1 MKTPRLLSGL
11 LLLPL
16 PLWLAASGPAKSS
29 HPTAGPVSKAAKTAA
44 PAPAVI
50 PAAAADRLKLI
61 KLPAG
66 FRISYFAQGVSG
78 ARELAQGPDGTV
90 YVGSKEQGKVYALP
104 DRNHD
109 GRADQV
115 ITLARGLNNPNG
127 VAVRNGALYVAEINR
142 ILRYNNVAQNL
153 SKSPKPVV
161 VYSQLPDK
169 EWHGLRYIAFGPDGL
184 LYVPVGAPC
193 NTCLP
198 EKPIFGT
205 INRLKPD
212 GTNFQNFAQGVRNT
226 VGFDWHPLTKEM
238 WFTDNGRDM
247 LGDDLPSDE
256 LNRAPKAGLNFGFPY
271 YFAGDVMDPE
281 FGPGKSPADFTAPAR
296 KLGAHVAALGLKFYS
311 GQQFPKAYRNQI
323 FIPEHGSWNRSSK
336 SGYRISLVRLDAT
349 GQKALSY
356 EPFAQGWLQ
365 GQQSWGRPVC
375 LLVLKD
381 GSMLVSDDQ
390 GDAVFRISYG
400 G

>member
-1 MKTPRLLSGL
+1 MKTTHLLAGL
-11 LLLPL
+11 LFLPL
-16 PLWLAASGPAKSS
+16 PAWLAASHPVFSAPPTKKPAFD
-29 HPTAGPVSKAAKTAA
+29 VSTLS
-44 PAPAVI
+44 
-50 PAAAADRLKLI
+50 AADKLKLI

-66 FRISYFAQGVSG
+66 FRISYFAQGVKG
-78 ARELAQGPDGTV
+78 ARELAQGPDGTI
-90 YVGSKEQGKVYALP
+90 YVGSNGPGKVYALP

-109 GRADQV
+109 GKADQV
-115 ITLARGLNNPNG
+115 ITLASGLNNPNG

-142 ILRYNNVAQNL
+142 ILRYDNIAQSLN
-153 SKSPKPVV
+153 KPAKPVV
-161 VYSQLPDK
+161 VYNQLPDK
-169 EWHGLRYIAFGPDGL
+169 EWHGYRYIAFGPDGL

-193 NTCLP
+193 NSCLP

-212 GTNFQNFAQGVRNT
+212 GTGFQNFAQGVRNT
-226 VGFDWHPLTKEM
+226 VGFDWHPVTKEM

-247 LGDDLPSDE
+247 LGDDLPPDE
-256 LNRAPKAGLNFGFPY
+256 LNHATKAGQHFGFPY

-281 FGPGKSPADFTAPAR
+281 LGPGHLASDYTAPAR
-296 KLGAHVAALGLKFYS
+296 KLGAHVASLGMKFYT
-311 GQQFPKAYRNQI
+311 GQQFPRAYRNQI
-323 FIPEHGSWNRSSK
+323 LIPEHGSWNRSSK
-336 SGYRISLVRLDAT
+336 SGYRISLVKLDPS

-381 GSMLVSDDQ
+381 GSLLVSDDQ

>member
-1 MKTPRLLSGL
+1 MKMTRLLPAL

-16 PLWLAASGPAKSS
+16 PAWLAATGPAL
-29 HPTAGPVSKAAKTAA
+29 PPEAVETTA
-44 PAPAVI
+44 PATTSKIPTPAI
-50 PAAAADRLKLI
+50 PAKAADRLKLI
-61 KLPAG
+61 KLPPG
-66 FRISYFAQGVSG
+66 FRISYFAQGVPG

-90 YVGSKEQGKVYALP
+90 YVGSNGPGKVYALP
-104 DRNHD
+104 DRNRD

-115 ITLARGLNNPNG
+115 ITVASGLNSPNG
-127 VAVRNGALYVAEINR
+127 VAVRNGALYVAEISR
-142 ILRYNNVAQNL
+142 ILRFDNIAQTL

-161 VYSQLPDK
+161 VYNQLPDK
-169 EWHGLRYIAFGPDGL
+169 EWHGYRFISFGPDGL

-193 NTCLP
+193 NSCLP

-205 INRLKPD
+205 INRLRPD
-212 GTNFQNFAQGVRNT
+212 GTGFQNVARGVRNT
-226 VGFDWHPLTKEM
+226 VGFDWHPITKEM

-247 LGDDLPSDE
+247 LGDDLPADE
-256 LNRAPKAGLNFGFPY
+256 LNRAPQAGLHFGFPY

-281 FGPGKSPADFTAPAR
+281 LGPGTSPADFVAPAR
-296 KLGAHVAALGLKFYS
+296 KLGAHVAALGLKFYT
-311 GQQFPKAYRNQI
+311 GQQFPAAYRNQL
-323 FIPEHGSWNRSSK
+323 FIPEHGSWNRSKK
-336 SGYRISLVRLDAT
+336 SGYRISLAKLDAT
-349 GQKALSY
+349 GRKVLSY
-356 EPFAQGWLQ
+356 APFAEGWLQ

-381 GSMLVSDDQ
+381 GSLLVSDDQ

>member
-16 PLWLAASGPAKSS
+16 PAWLAAHGPANA
-29 HPTAGPVSKAAKTAA
+29 PAAA
-44 PAPAVI
+44 PPKTTAYPAPI

-61 KLPAG
+61 KLPPG
-66 FRISYFAQGVSG
+66 FRISYFAQGVQG

-90 YVGSKEQGKVYALP
+90 YVGSNAPGKVYALP
-104 DRNHD
+104 DRNRD

-115 ITLARGLNNPNG
+115 VTLARGLNSPNG

-142 ILRYNNVAQNL
+142 ILRYDNIAQSL
-153 SKSPKPVV
+153 GKPPKPTV
-161 VYSQLPDK
+161 VYNQLPNK
-169 EWHGLRYIAFGPDGL
+169 EWHGARFISFGPDGL

-193 NTCLP
+193 NSCLP

-212 GTNFQNFAQGVRNT
+212 GTNFQNVARGVRNT
-226 VGFDWHPLTKEM
+226 VGFDWHPVTKEL

-247 LGDDLPSDE
+247 LGDNLPADE
-256 LNRAPKAGLNFGFPY
+256 LNRAPQAGLHFGFPY

-281 FGPGKSPADFTAPAR
+281 LGPGQSPADYTAPAR

-311 GQQFPKAYRNQI
+311 GQQFPAAYRNSI
-323 FIPEHGSWNRSSK
+323 FIAEHGSWNRSAK
-336 SGYRISLVRLDAT
+336 VGYRVVRVMLDAQGKVLGQETFIDGWLGKDAT
-349 GQKALSY
+349 GKETVS
-356 EPFAQGWLQ
+356 
-365 GQQSWGRPVC
+365 GRPVDV
-375 LLVLKD
+375 LVLPD
-381 GSMLVSDDQ
+381 GSMLISDDSAGAIYRVRYQ
-390 GDAVFRISYG
+390 P
-400 G
+400 